1 MNRTGINYFQDQ
13 IIVTVDDKL
22 LKNVLYRT
30 IRVQNEEKFKIRQT
44 LGSVFVYLFFD
55 VTLQI
60 LYTSFHKCYSYKM
73 DIILGILPNC
83 VSVQIS
89 STLPNLQR

>member
-1 MNRTGINYFQDQ
+1 MLY
-13 IIVTVDDKL
+13 
-22 LKNVLYRT
+22 KN
-30 IRVQNEEKFKIRQT
+30 IKVQNEEKFKIRQT
-44 LGSVFVYLFFD
+44 LGFISIYLFIFD

-89 STLPNLQR
+89 